1 MLGLPNFITGS
12 RKFAR
17 DTEHSNRTC
26 PNPRSRATTMR
37 RRTALVLASMPPMAF
52 GFSIERRGFLSKTAA
67 ALGVASIAD
76 REANAACK

>member
-1 MLGLPNFITGS
+1 
-12 RKFAR
+12 
-17 DTEHSNRTC
+17 
-26 PNPRSRATTMR
+26 MR